1 MGKTLTERQLQAIEK
16 WGQAL
21 LLDKNGG
28 LLAGGALRARLAKL
42 EKDKQEVTLAQYEA
56 RRNQVL
62 RIKGEVLAQM
72 RSEVGGGEA
81 MTFPH
86 ANRLADDFVGGRNQK
101 LNDLTD
107 NDEVEWL
114 LRSAAGLDVDLH
126 LAKLEASASGEVKG
140 ANKGTVEGVTEESV
154 QEIIEETGY
163 DPTVLHAA
171 IEEMRGE
178 VAKATVAMSAA
189 GEQLNQKKAAK
200 RAAKKAAE
208 AAKEEKKVKFQN
220 MMASV
225 AGLEREFLIEV
236 ALHLGGNCKKAVLAN
251 VNSGTPIPEKT
262 MKKIESLS
270 QAEIAGLAIAAQQR
284 RANDEDSKR
293 RAEEE
298 AKAKEAEA
306 ERIKN
311 SSRANAQDENKAGE
325 DAGEEEK
332 VKNDS
337 KKKGGEKKVA
347 WYRRLIASVAAMFS
361 RNPEKNAKSEKRAM
375 RAWARI
381 VRKEVKANL
390 PEGKLCSGAGPVAE
404 YIESLFGAI
413 QALRQKWEAQVKETR
428 KSGGVPVSCEAAL
441 RGGLYAEF
449 VKDNRATLNAWQF
462 EVLKAAVGRGPD
474 AEKVFHD
481 ALRNTKLEKE
491 GQEASLPYAKDSVL
505 FGIITRILCEVSDG
519 AFVQM
524 TPEQRDELVRFEKK
538 MSENGWWSRVSDFAS
553 SFFWRGLLYVTAVA
567 AVIGEWCWNNKFA
580 TIAAIVAGVVAG
592 VGGMGFWGVVGI
604 VAATI
609 VVIKAVTWAF
619 NKIRGWWRARKVA
632 KTVVGEATVGA
643 GAQTS
648 KDDEDIEDA
657 VFESC

>member
-42 EKDKQEVTLAQYEA
+42 EKDKQEETLAQYEA

-72 RSEVGGGEA
+72 RSEFGGGEA

-413 QALRQKWEAQVKETR
+413 QALRQKWEAGPRTYLGLMTESFPNLFMIHGPQSPGVLYTMPLGGERHVNWIETCIR
-428 KSGGVPVSCEAAL
+428 HLENEGLGTIEATEAPVRRVGYVRQTIFGAFWDFRAELSKADTAYTNLELLPHTDGTYSHDAPGLQLLHCLAFDGEGGESTMVDGFRIASELRAAAPD
-441 RGGLYAEF
+441 LY
-449 VKDNRATLNAWQF
+449 
-462 EVLKAAVGRGPD
+462 EVLSTVQVPGQFGR
-474 AEKVFHD
+474 
-481 ALRNTKLEKE
+481 
-491 GQEASLPYAKDSVL
+491 
-505 FGIITRILCEVSDG
+505 
-519 AFVQM
+519 
-524 TPEQRDELVRFEKK
+524 
-538 MSENGWWSRVSDFAS
+538 
-553 SFFWRGLLYVTAVA
+553 
-567 AVIGEWCWNNKFA
+567 
-580 TIAAIVAGVVAG
+580 
-592 VGGMGFWGVVGI
+592 
-604 VAATI
+604 
-609 VVIKAVTWAF
+609 
-619 NKIRGWWRARKVA
+619 
-632 KTVVGEATVGA
+632 
-643 GAQTS
+643 
-648 KDDEDIEDA
+648 
-657 VFESC
+657 